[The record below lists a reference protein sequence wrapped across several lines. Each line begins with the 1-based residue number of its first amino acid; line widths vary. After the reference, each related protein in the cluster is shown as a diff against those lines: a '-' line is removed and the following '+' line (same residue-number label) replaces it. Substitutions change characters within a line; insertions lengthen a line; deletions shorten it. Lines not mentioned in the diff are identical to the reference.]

1 MRISLNLA
9 TKPFADIAPL
19 IKNLRIAMGAMAVVA
34 LLLGYG
40 VYALDAKAKAARARE
55 RVVEAQIDRINHE
68 RQGYQA
74 MMRQPDNAA
83 TLSQAENLNQL
94 FDEKAFSWTLAMEA
108 LETVLPG
115 GVQATTLEPMRD
127 KDGNI
132 TLHLRVLGPRDRSI
146 QLVENLEHSRRFI
159 GARIVG
165 ESSESTTGPNQRA
178 EPVSASNRVNFDVLA
193 DYVPP
198 KPGERRAEKK
208 ASEDNASAA
217 HAHEARPHRN
227 TLGPTPP
234 GATRPPYTGMP
245 RPHAPTQGAPGGPQ

>member
-9 TKPFADIAPL
+9 TKPFADIGPL
-19 IKNLRIAMGAMAVVA
+19 VKNLRIAMAAMAVVA
-34 LLLGYG
+34 IALGYG
-40 VYALDAKAKAARARE
+40 VYALDAKAKAARERE
-55 RVVEAQIDRINHE
+55 RVVETRIDRINRE

-83 TLSQAENLNQL
+83 TLAQAENLNQL

-146 QLVENLEHSRRFI
+146 QLVENLERSRRFLSP
-159 GARIVG
+159 RIVG
-165 ESSESTTGPNQRA
+165 ESSESTNGPNQRA

-198 KPGERRAEKK
+198 KPGEHRAEKK
-208 ASEDNASAA
+208 ASEDKTGAA
-217 HAHEARPHRN
+217 HKAQPHAR

-245 RPHAPTQGAPGGPQ
+245 RPHAPAQGGPQ

>member
-19 IKNLRIAMGAMAVVA
+19 IKNLRIAMAAMAVVA

-40 VYALDAKAKAARARE
+40 VYALDAKAKAARERE
-55 RVVEAQIDRINHE
+55 RAVEAQIDRINHE

-83 TLSQAENLNQL
+83 TLSMAENLNRI

-146 QLVENLEHSRRFI
+146 QLVENLERSRRFLSP
-159 GARIVG
+159 RIVG
-165 ESSESTTGPNQRA
+165 ESSESTNGPNQRP

-198 KPGERRAEKK
+198 KPGERKVEKK
-208 ASEDNASAA
+208 ASEDKTGV
-217 HAHEARPHRN
+217 AHEGRPHKN

-234 GATRPPYTGMP
+234 GAARPPYTGMP
-245 RPHAPTQGAPGGPQ
+245 RQHAPAQRAPGGPQ